1 MSKIK
6 PQIKKNNPSKSNY
19 STGWNIFGAVCMI
32 GEMVLTLFGAKGLR
46 IRKNNHEW
54 FKNLIFIRQVACV

>member
-19 STGWNIFGAVCMI
+19 SSGWHIFGAVCMI
-32 GEMVLTLFGAKGLR
+32 GEMALTLLGGAKN
-46 IRKNNHEW
+46 K
-54 FKNLIFIRQVACV
+54 KK

>member
-19 STGWNIFGAVCMI
+19 SSGWHIFGAVCLI
-32 GEMVLTLFGAKGLR
+32 GEIVFKLFD
-46 IRKNNHEW
+46 RKIGNRN
-54 FKNLIFIRQVACV
+54 KKDKKK